1 MPGLRWTVPASLSV
15 HADSSFREKSRGSR
29 LRDPSCRTLDA
40 PPTRA
45 GNLQVLLWV
54 TRHLIATRPQTEAN
68 SDLSSPAAA
77 AMQWEDHLSRTIQ
90 SSQDTRATVHSAQS
104 SPSPSAPFGTKAPQS
119 SASSVSPDFTDS
131 NLPPRPGGSSR
142 HQSRCLSCL
151 SPALQAKLSSIQSFR
166 ANDCPSVPHTAK
178 SRIPFV

>member
-1 MPGLRWTVPASLSV
+1 MAPGSV
-15 HADSSFREKSRGSR
+15 
-29 LRDPSCRTLDA
+29 
-40 PPTRA
+40 
-45 GNLQVLLWV
+45 
-54 TRHLIATRPQTEAN
+54 I
-68 SDLSSPAAA
+68 PAAGPWTPHHTCRKPPGTA
-77 AMQWEDHLSRTIQ
+77 VGHQAPHCHQAPNRGQLRLKFSSRCCYAVGRPPLQDHPELSRHQ
-90 SSQDTRATVHSAQS
+90 SHVHSAQS